1 MKTEGDLQAR
11 VRRSLP
17 RIMVIFFVLNTL
29 VVLATLLFRE
39 QITARY
45 LTDIWPV
52 IFPAGA
58 LIALVVAWRMLR
70 QGRDFI
76 AFVAS
81 GAMIALLLISGAV
94 GIFPNLLI
102 STTDPAFNLTIY
114 NAASAPNTLT
124 VMLIIALIGMPIVLL
139 YTTGVY
145 YFFRGKTELDTHS
158 Y

>member
-1 MKTEGDLQAR
+1 MKTEGELQAACAAGF
-11 VRRSLP
+11 P
-17 RIMVIFFVLNTL
+17 RIMVVFFVLNTL
-29 VVLATLLFRE
+29 VVIATVLFQQ

-58 LIALVVAWRMLR
+58 LIALIVAWRMLR
-70 QGRDFI
+70 AGRDFL

-81 GAMIALLLISGAV
+81 GAMIALLLISGAI
-94 GIFPNLLI
+94 GMFPNLLI
-102 STTDPAFNLTIY
+102 STIDPQFNLTIY

-139 YTTGVY
+139 YTAGVY
-145 YFFRGKTELDTHS
+145 YFFRARRSWIYS